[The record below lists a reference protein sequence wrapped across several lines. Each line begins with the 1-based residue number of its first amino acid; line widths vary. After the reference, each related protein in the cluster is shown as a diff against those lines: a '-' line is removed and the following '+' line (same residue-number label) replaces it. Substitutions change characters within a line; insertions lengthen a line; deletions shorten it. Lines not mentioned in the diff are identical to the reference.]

1 MLTPSPS
8 LPLTPNDHHYKSI
21 SCREGFTVIDQEYV
35 KIKIMFEV
43 YIIYL
48 LFYLVANYCI
58 VYKDERIDEKMNYRE
73 TINLLV
79 FQCSFNFDCN

>member
-1 MLTPSPS
+1 MPTPSPS

-21 SCREGFTVIDQEYV
+21 FCREGFTVIDQEYV

-58 VYKDERIDEKMNYRE
+58 VYKDERIDEKMNYWDIPRNNQF
-73 TINLLV
+73 ISV
-79 FQCSFNFDCN
+79 SV

>member
-58 VYKDERIDEKMNYRE
+58 VYKDERIDEKMNYWDIPRNNQF
-73 TINLLV
+73 ISV
-79 FQCSFNFDCN
+79 SV